1 MKKQKWRRQKK
12 NIRFEKDKKKILGVK
27 NKGQIEKGYDA
38 DLIIF
43 DDNINIKKIITNG
56 NIIK

>member
-1 MKKQKWRRQKK
+1 TPAEVIGFNNKKGK
-12 NIRFEKDKKKILGVK
+12 
-27 NKGQIEKGYDA
+27 IEKGYDA